1 MARYE
6 ELIIDQGSDIII
18 ELNLI
23 NEDKSKKDLTNY
35 SVAAMMAPNYAASDS
50 DKITFSSDVLDPT
63 TEGVVQLSLTNTQTD
78 ALNAKR
84 KYVYDVEIS
93 YLDSDSNTVV
103 ERVLEGLIKIS
114 PSVTR

>member
-6 ELIIDQGSDIII
+6 ELVIDQGSDIVI
-18 ELNLI
+18 ELRLI
-23 NEDKSKKDLTNY
+23 NEDKSKKNLSGFTA
-35 SVAAMMAPNYAASDS
+35 SAKMAPNYSASDS
-50 DKITFSSDVLDPT
+50 DKISFSASIAEPPSD
-63 TEGVVQLSLTNTQTD
+63 GIVQLSLTNQQTD

-93 YLDSDSNTVV
+93 FQDSDSNTIV
-103 ERVLEGLIKIS
+103 ERVLEGLIKVT

>member
-6 ELIIDQGSDIII
+6 ELIFDQGSDIVVQL
-18 ELNLI
+18 ELI
-23 NEDKSKKDLTNY
+23 NEDKSKKDLTGY
-35 SVAAMMAPNYAASDS
+35 SAAAKMAPNYAASDS
-50 DKITFSSDVLDPT
+50 DKISFMAEISEPK
-63 TEGVVQLSLTNTQTD
+63 TEGILLLSLSNVQTD

-93 YLDSDSNTVV
+93 YIDSDSNTIV
-103 ERVLEGLIKIS
+103 ERVLEGLIKVT